1 MKVDL
6 IKMNESI
13 KDSHITIE
21 KHPTEDL
28 YIYGYYKHPLSKI
41 KSNWNKYSI
50 MCRGLIL
57 NKEGEIIERAFDK
70 FWTFRNHI
78 TEDLV
83 LLSENK
89 VVKLPKSKPKIYEK
103 LDGTMGVLYWINDI
117 PHIAT
122 QRSFSGL
129 KAAKGSEIIQ
139 KKYYKEALKLNREY
153 SYIFEVMYPETSLVV
168 DYGNVE
174 DVILIGVINKRTG
187 TSIENISDFGFKVK
201 KDLTDQ
207 FGEFKNLTEIEE
219 ANISNLEGVVLEYD
233 NSLRIKIKFP
243 WYKEIHKELQNIFN
257 ADYQMAESI
266 SKLRKYYNYK
276 QKPLSTFS
284 IEEAINNNDQD
295 LSEFISNLSIDQ
307 IDYGAINWA
316 HRHRKDYL
324 EKNRINYESFYDSLE
339 FKNITPD
346 GRLWDWKKRYLDK
359 YYD

>member
-6 IKMNESI
+6 NKMNESI
-13 KDSHITIE
+13 KDSHITVE

-78 TEDLV
+78 TEDLI

-89 VVKLPKSKPKIYEK
+89 MVSLPKSKPKIYEK
-103 LDGTMGVLYWINDI
+103 LDGTMGILYWVDDI
-117 PHIAT
+117 PYIAT

-129 KAAKGSEIIQ
+129 KAVKGSEIIQ
-139 KKYYKEALKLNREY
+139 KKYYEEALKLNREY

-174 DVILIGVINKRTG
+174 DLVLIGVIDKKTG
-187 TSIENISDFGFKVK
+187 KSVEDISDFGFKVK
-201 KDLTDQ
+201 KDLTNQ
-207 FGEFKNLTEIEE
+207 FGEFENLTEIEE
-219 ANISNLEGVVLEYD
+219 TNISNLEGVVLEYD

-243 WYKEIHKELQNIFN
+243 WYKEVHKELQNIFN
-257 ADYQMAESI
+257 AEYQLTQSI
-266 SKLRKYYNYK
+266 NKLKEYYK
-276 QKPLSTFS
+276 FEKTELSS
-284 IEEAINNNDQD
+284 LMIVDAIHSGDQD
-295 LSEFISNLSIDQ
+295 LAIFFNKLSIDQ
-307 IDYGAINWA
+307 VDRGAIRWVK
-316 HRHRKDYL
+316 RHQKYYL
-324 EKNRINYESFYDSLE
+324 ETNEIVKESFNNSIE
-339 FKNITPD
+339 FNNTTPD
-346 GRLWDWKKRYLDK
+346 DRIWDWKKRYLDK